1 MDRYTSTNITS
12 YEGKQGYQTTIY
24 PEIPLSAGD
33 FYVYTTIGDR
43 FDVLAQQF
51 YGDSSLWWIIV
62 RGNAGIA
69 GDSLA
74 CPAGVQI
81 RIPANPTTVIAALKT
96 T

>member
-1 MDRYTSTNITS
+1 MGRYTSTKITT
-12 YEGKQGYQTTIY
+12 YENKQGYETTIY
-24 PEIPLSAGD
+24 PEIQLSAGD

-51 YGDSSLWWIIV
+51 YGDSSLWWIIA
-62 RGNAGIA
+62 RGNAGIQ

-74 CPAGVQI
+74 CPVGIQI
-81 RIPANPTTVIAALKT
+81 RIPANPTQVIAALKT

>member
-1 MDRYTSTNITS
+1 MEQRT
-12 YEGKQGYQTTIY
+12 EEWHLARLGKVTA
-24 PEIPLSAGD
+24 SRVA
-33 FYVYTTIGDR
+33 
-43 FDVLAQQF
+43 DVLAQQF